1 MPVGSTPPVKS
12 APSTAGPVTAHC
24 ALAAP
29 LTSPVRVTV
38 KVRGVLPDWPSGL
51 LALVAAIDSDASSLR
66 MMPFAEAV
74 PRMVPAPGLDNCI
87 RKASFASTALSPA
100 TSKLTIFEFS
110 PAAKLTVPVGS
121 TPPMK
126 SAPFT
131 AAPVT
136 AHWALAAPL
145 RSPVRVTVKVNAV
158 LPDWPSALSA
168 LMAAIDSEAS
178 SLTMVPFAEAVPR
191 MVPAPGLDSVT
202 EKASFGSTAVS
213 PATPMLMTFELSPAA
228 KLTVPVGSTPPV
240 KSAPLTPGPV
250 TAHWAL
256 AAPLRSPVRVTV
268 KVNAVLPD
276 WPSALSALVAAI
288 DSDAGVES
296 SLRMTP
302 VAEAV
307 PRLVP
312 GPGSDRVTVKLSSPS
327 SWVSPAT
334 WRVIVLEVS
343 PIPSVTVPE
352 GSVSPAKSTP
362 FTAGPLTAQVAV
374 AGRLVS
380 PVRVTVKVKA
390 VVPDWPSAASALAAA
405 IDRDASSSTIVPVAP
420 PSRIDAPSDGS
431 DRFTVK
437 VSLPSTT
444 ASPVT
449 ATRMF
454 CCVTPGAKVRV
465 PLWAT

>member
-1 MPVGSTPPVKS
+1 M
-12 APSTAGPVTAHC
+12 
-24 ALAAP
+24 
-29 LTSPVRVTV
+29 
-38 KVRGVLPDWPSGL
+38 
-51 LALVAAIDSDASSLR
+51 
-66 MMPFAEAV
+66 
-74 PRMVPAPGLDNCI
+74 
-87 RKASFASTALSPA
+87 
-100 TSKLTIFEFS
+100 
-110 PAAKLTVPVGS
+110 
-121 TPPMK
+121 
-126 SAPFT
+126 
-131 AAPVT
+131 
-136 AHWALAAPL
+136 
-145 RSPVRVTVKVNAV
+145 
-158 LPDWPSALSA
+158 
-168 LMAAIDSEAS
+168 
-178 SLTMVPFAEAVPR
+178 
-191 MVPAPGLDSVT
+191 
-202 EKASFGSTAVS
+202 
-213 PATPMLMTFELSPAA
+213 
-228 KLTVPVGSTPPV
+228 PVGSTPPV